1 MEFKTVQDDYPKL
14 FASRDIQKGE
24 LLFAEQPLATSIT
37 ANIGYMPWNDDIIRQ
52 CSSLKGVNA
61 IRFELLNNRRG
72 TKNKLPPIEILTEN
86 AYKKYD
92 KFGLTKSQMKL
103 ILKKKAFT
111 KQNIGQVPYSNKS
124 VYYSVCSIM
133 PFVSH
138 DTESNVYVETPH
150 LRLTMAYA

>member
-1 MEFKTVQDDYPKL
+1 
-14 FASRDIQKGE
+14 
-24 LLFAEQPLATSIT
+24 
-37 ANIGYMPWNDDIIRQ
+37 
-52 CSSLKGVNA
+52 
-61 IRFELLNNRRG
+61 
-72 TKNKLPPIEILTEN
+72 
-86 AYKKYD
+86 
-92 KFGLTKSQMKL
+92 MKL

-138 DTESNVYVETPH
+138 DSESNVVVETPH